1 MFTSQKVPL
10 SNCQFDPFSGSRSL
24 RSHLQQASTDDNDD
38 NDSITAQFGDFQ
50 DEAARGPIEPDV
62 TARSLSTV
70 DANILRPQ
78 ELPDSGIGSTGLDSD
93 APSNNDHN
101 YTLSPGLDAY
111 LLLIFLRLSLFVYLK

>member
-1 MFTSQKVPL
+1 MAIIIIKDL
-10 SNCQFDPFSGSRSL
+10 C
-24 RSHLQQASTDDNDD
+24 
-38 NDSITAQFGDFQ
+38 ITAQFGDFQ

-78 ELPDSGIGSTGLDSD
+78 ELPDSGIGTGLDSD

-111 LLLIFLRLSLFVYLK
+111 LLNFRLYLFT

>member
-1 MFTSQKVPL
+1 M
-10 SNCQFDPFSGSRSL
+10 
-24 RSHLQQASTDDNDD
+24 
-38 NDSITAQFGDFQ
+38 
-50 DEAARGPIEPDV
+50 

-111 LLLIFLRLSLFVYLK
+111 LLNFSYLDFICLLKMKKKIRQLIQLLFIQTKTLKPSRF

>member
-1 MFTSQKVPL
+1 M
-10 SNCQFDPFSGSRSL
+10 
-24 RSHLQQASTDDNDD
+24 
-38 NDSITAQFGDFQ
+38 
-50 DEAARGPIEPDV
+50 

-78 ELPDSGIGSTGLDSD
+78 ELPDSGIGTGLDSD

-111 LLLIFLRLSLFVYLK
+111 LLIFFLDVICLLKMKRIRQ

>member
-1 MFTSQKVPL
+1 MQLPL
-10 SNCQFDPFSGSRSL
+10 GNCQFDLFSGSRSL
-24 RSHLQQASTDDNDD
+24 RSHLQQTSTDDNDD

-78 ELPDSGIGSTGLDSD
+78 ELPDSGIGTGLDSD

-111 LLLIFLRLSLFVYLK
+111 LLIFY

>member
-1 MFTSQKVPL
+1 MALIIIK
-10 SNCQFDPFSGSRSL
+10 DL
-24 RSHLQQASTDDNDD
+24 R
-38 NDSITAQFGDFQ
+38 ITAQFGDFQ

-78 ELPDSGIGSTGLDSD
+78 ELPDSGIGTGLDSD

-111 LLLIFLRLSLFVYLK
+111 LLNFFLDVICLLKMKRIRQ

>member
-1 MFTSQKVPL
+1 M
-10 SNCQFDPFSGSRSL
+10 
-24 RSHLQQASTDDNDD
+24 
-38 NDSITAQFGDFQ
+38 
-50 DEAARGPIEPDV
+50 

-78 ELPDSGIGSTGLDSD
+78 ELPDSGIGTGLDSD

-111 LLLIFLRLSLFVYLK
+111 LLNFSNTLFVYLK